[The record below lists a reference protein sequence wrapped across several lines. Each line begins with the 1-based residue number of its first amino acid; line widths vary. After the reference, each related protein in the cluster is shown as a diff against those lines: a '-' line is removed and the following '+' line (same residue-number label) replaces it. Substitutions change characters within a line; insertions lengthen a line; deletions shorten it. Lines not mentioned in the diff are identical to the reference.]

1 MANTISGTLTT
12 DSVLNVTPAGIIC
25 EFVPADNFKTNIAA
39 DVYAFGYARPYG
51 TASEHGSIFP
61 DAKILDGILFYE
73 SKLYFTLYLYGT
85 DPIAIGLFSY
95 CTNIFIDPNG
105 KEYIVGK
112 DIPFSSF
119 NKFNDASWV
128 PPQETYDAVKANIG
142 KKCKWSISFT

>member
-25 EFVPADNFKTNIAA
+25 EFVPGDNFWVSNDIGSY
-39 DVYAFGYARPYG
+39 VFGYHRSSSQNKG
-51 TASEHGSIFP
+51 FISP
-61 DAKILDGILFYE
+61 DAKIFDAMMFYE
-73 SKLYFTLYLYGT
+73 SKLYFTLYLYGI

-119 NKFNDASWV
+119 NSSNDASWV

>member
-25 EFVPADNFKTNIAA
+25 DFVPADNFLINNVSTLP
-39 DVYAFGYARPYG
+39 AFGYQR
-51 TASEHGSIFP
+51 SSSNHGSISP
-61 DAKILDGILFYE
+61 DAKILDGILFHKN
-73 SKLYFTLYLYGT
+73 KLYFTLFLYGT
-85 DPIAIGLFSY
+85 DPITIGLFSY

-119 NKFNDASWV
+119 NSSNDASWV

>member
-25 EFVPADNFKTNIAA
+25 EFVPADNFTTNIP
-39 DVYAFGYARPYG
+39 DVAFGYVRYPGY
-51 TASEHGSIFP
+51 GSISP
-61 DAKILDGILFYE
+61 DAKIFDGMMFHK
-73 SKLYFTLYLYGT
+73 SKLYFTLFLYGT
-85 DPIAIGLFSY
+85 DPITIGSFSY

-119 NKFNDASWV
+119 NKYNDASWV

>member
-25 EFVPADNFKTNIAA
+25 DFVPGDNLRTKDN
-39 DVYAFGYARPYG
+39 VYAFGYIRG
-51 TASEHGSIFP
+51 LSGGSIYP
-61 DAKILDGILFYE
+61 DAKLFDYIIFYKN
-73 SKLYFTLYLYGT
+73 KLYFDLHLYGT
-85 DPIAIGLFSY
+85 DPIEIGSFSY

-105 KEYIVGK
+105 KEYIVGEN
-112 DIPFSSF
+112 IPFSSF
-119 NKFNDASWV
+119 SKYNDASWI

>member
-12 DSVLNVTPAGIIC
+12 DSVLNVTPAFIIC
-25 EFVPADNFKTNIAA
+25 EFVPGDNFWVGNGVDTY
-39 DVYAFGYARPYG
+39 VFGYHR
-51 TASEHGSIFP
+51 SSSNQGSISP
-61 DAKILDGILFYE
+61 DVKIFDGMMFYKN
-73 SKLYFTLYLYGT
+73 KLYFTLFLYGT
-85 DPIAIGLFSY
+85 HSIEIGLFSY

-119 NKFNDASWV
+119 NSANDASWV

>member
-25 EFVPADNFKTNIAA
+25 DFVPADNFTTNIP
-39 DVYAFGYARPYG
+39 DVAFGYVRGYG
-51 TASEHGSIFP
+51 TSPSHGSISP
-61 DAKILDGILFYE
+61 DAKILDGILFYK

-112 DIPFSSF
+112 DIPFYSF
-119 NKFNDASWV
+119 DSANDASWV